1 MPESDLALLAEAARA
16 AGEIARR
23 HFGRGPEVWEKP
35 GGAGPVSAAD
45 LEIDAMLRAELLAAR
60 PNYGWLSE
68 ETPDSPARLGAGRV
82 FIVDPLDG
90 TSAFLAGQRSFAHSL
105 AVAEAGRV
113 IAAAVAVPMLDR
125 LYTAAAGEGAFL
137 GGSPIS
143 VSGRAELEGAG
154 ILAARPQ
161 LDPAH
166 WPGGVPPVERHFRP
180 SLAFRLCAVAAGR
193 FDGMVTLRDTW
204 EWDIAAGSL
213 IVAEA
218 GGRVTDRHGVAPV
231 FNSPS
236 AQQAGV
242 LAGSPAVH
250 AGLMARLR

>member
-1 MPESDLALLAEAARA
+1 MPESDLALLADAALA

-23 HFGRGPEVWEKP
+23 HFGRGPEVWQKP
-35 GGAGPVSAAD
+35 DGAGPVSAAD

-60 PNYGWLSE
+60 PGYGWLSE
-68 ETPDSPARLGAGRV
+68 ETPDTPARLDARRV

-90 TSAFLAGQRSFAHSL
+90 TAAFLAGQRGFAHSL

-113 IAAAVAVPMLDR
+113 IAAAVAVPMLGR
-125 LYTAAAGEGAFL
+125 LYTAAAGAGAWL
-137 GGSPIS
+137 DGRPIA
-143 VSGRAELEGAG
+143 VSGRGALEGAG

-166 WPGGVPPVERHFRP
+166 WPGGVPPVERHFRS
-180 SLAFRLCAVAAGR
+180 SLAYRLCAVAAGR
-193 FDGMVTLRDTW
+193 FDAMLTLRDTW

-218 GGRVTDRHGVAPV
+218 GGRVTDRHGRTPL
-231 FNSPS
+231 FNSPP
-236 AQQAGV
+236 ARQAGV

-250 AGLMARLR
+250 AGLLARLG